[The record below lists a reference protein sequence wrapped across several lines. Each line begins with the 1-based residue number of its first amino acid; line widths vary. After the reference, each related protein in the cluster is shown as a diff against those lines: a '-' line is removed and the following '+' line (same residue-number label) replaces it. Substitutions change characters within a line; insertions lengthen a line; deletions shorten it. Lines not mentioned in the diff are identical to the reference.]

1 MALLEIRNLTVEF
14 VTRRGVF
21 RAVDGVD
28 MSLDE
33 GGVLGIVGESGSGK
47 SVSMLAI
54 MGLIGYPGRVT
65 ADRLS
70 FGGHD
75 LLTLDARARRKIIG
89 KDMAMIFQEPMSSL
103 NPCLT
108 VGFQIMETLQVH
120 EGGDRAQRKART
132 IELLGQVGIPAPVT
146 RLRAFPYPLS
156 GGMSQR
162 VMIVMAIARPAARWS
177 STARMRRPSASR
189 LVPSCGARCRWC
201 SRIPTGP
208 SIRARPWARLS
219 KSRW

>member
-14 VTRRGVF
+14 GTRRGVF

-28 MSLDE
+28 MTLDE

-75 LLTLDARARRKIIG
+75 LLTLDARARRHRNV
-89 KDMAMIFQEPMSSL
+89 L
-103 NPCLT
+103 HPC
-108 VGFQIMETLQVH
+108 
-120 EGGDRAQRKART
+120 
-132 IELLGQVGIPAPVT
+132 
-146 RLRAFPYPLS
+146 S
-156 GGMSQR
+156 
-162 VMIVMAIARPAARWS
+162 
-177 STARMRRPSASR
+177 
-189 LVPSCGARCRWC
+189 
-201 SRIPTGP
+201 
-208 SIRARPWARLS
+208 
-219 KSRW
+219 